1 MSDETLKAGVIGYPI
16 VHSRSPLIHN
26 YWITLHGLDAVYDAR
41 AVEPENLEPLLKALG
56 DDGYRGINVTV
67 PHKEAVARLVDHIDP
82 FAERVGAV
90 NTVIVRDD
98 GTLEGRNTDGFGF
111 IENIKQGAPDWDA
124 AKPAAVIGAGGA
136 ARAILAALLDAGVPE
151 IRLANR
157 SFDKA
162 QKLAEDLE
170 GPIVVRPFEDR
181 AACLTDA
188 GLAVNT
194 TTLGMEGSPPLELDL
209 STLADGAVATDIV
222 YTPLETPFLKQARAA
237 GFHTVD
243 GLGMLL
249 HQARPGF
256 AAWFGIEPKVT
267 PILRALVV
275 NDIET
280 KG

>member
-1 MSDETLKAGVIGYPI
+1 MTDEILKAGVIGFPI
-16 VHSRSPLIHN
+16 AHSRSPLIQN
-26 YWITLHGLDAVYDAR
+26 YWLKLHGIDGVYDAR
-41 AVEPENLEPLLKALG
+41 AVEPENLEPLLKALK

-67 PHKEAVARLVDHIDP
+67 PHKEAVAGLVDEIEP
-82 FAERVGAV
+82 FAKRVGAV

-111 IENIKQGAPDWDA
+111 IENLKQGAPNWDST
-124 AKPAAVIGAGGA
+124 KPAAIIGAGGA
-136 ARAILAALLDAGVPE
+136 ARAVIAALLDEGVPE

-162 QKLAEDLE
+162 QKLAEDLG
-170 GPIVVRPFEDR
+170 GPIIVRPFEDR

-194 TTLGMEGSPPLELDL
+194 TTLGMEGAPPLELDL

-222 YTPLETPFLKQARAA
+222 YTPLETPFLKAAKQA
-237 GFHTVD
+237 GFDTVD

-256 AAWFGIEPKVT
+256 EAWFGIAPKVT
-267 PILRALVV
+267 PMLKALVM
-275 NDIET
+275 NDIGAT
-280 KG
+280 